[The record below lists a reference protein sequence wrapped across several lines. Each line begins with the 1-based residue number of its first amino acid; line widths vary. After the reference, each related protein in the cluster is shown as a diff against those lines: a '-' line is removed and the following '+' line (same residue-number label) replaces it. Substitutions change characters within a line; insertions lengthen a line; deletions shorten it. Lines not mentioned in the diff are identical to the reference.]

1 MPNYCQNLVQFT
13 HQDPQ
18 MIARVIKGFGE
29 QLFNEFIPEP
39 IPNNEFNYHWYIEN
53 WGTTGDVYDEYNILA
68 SCNVDIPKT
77 YIELSFD
84 TRWSPPIEFYKFM
97 ERNLNFKI
105 KAFYVETGNNFYGV
119 YENGVDTSYE
129 FIEIFTNPNIEISQ
143 EFQDFFSHSIGDDW
157 RECMDDWDIGQDEEQ
172 EQEDN
177 SQRFITIERLE
188 YWSRLGQ
195 EQDDDSQED
204 DSQDDD
210 SQDDDSQRFITM
222 GSQYDILFS

>member
-18 MIARVIKGFGE
+18 MIARVIKGFRE

-39 IPNNEFNYHWYIEN
+39 ILEPNDEFNYHWYIEN

-84 TRWSPPIEFYKFM
+84 SRWSPPIKFYEFM

-119 YENGVDTSYE
+119 YENGLDTSYE
-129 FIEIFTNPNIEISQ
+129 FMEIFTNPNIEISQ
-143 EFQDFFSHSIGDDW
+143 EFEEFFSHSIGDDW
-157 RECMDDWDIGQDEEQ
+157 RECMDDWDIGQDNDDDEQ
-172 EQEDN
+172 EQEQDEIMTEDEL
-177 SQRFITIERLE
+177 QQFLTEQP
-188 YWSRLGQ
+188 Q
-195 EQDDDSQED
+195 EED
-204 DSQDDD
+204 TS
-210 SQDDDSQRFITM
+210 
-222 GSQYDILFS
+222 SQYDILFS